1 MSGFIKEVFTV
12 LVLVLLFFAG
22 SMAAAK
28 VIKCVSINNQ
38 PYMIRLTLLDLNF
51 DEFHYYPF
59 VISMNRSD
67 GSCNTTEHPFGQY
80 VFLMKRKTYT
90 RKYLI

>member
-1 MSGFIKEVFTV
+1 M
-12 LVLVLLFFAG
+12 
-22 SMAAAK
+22 
-28 VIKCVSINNQ
+28 
-38 PYMIRLTLLDLNF
+38 NF

-67 GSCNTTEHPFGQY
+67 GSCNTIEYPFGQH